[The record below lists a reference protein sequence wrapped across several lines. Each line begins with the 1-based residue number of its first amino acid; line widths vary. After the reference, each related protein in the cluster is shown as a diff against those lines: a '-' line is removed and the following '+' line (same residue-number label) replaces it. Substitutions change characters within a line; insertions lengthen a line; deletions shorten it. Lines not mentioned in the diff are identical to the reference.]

1 MSQLTQDRFV
11 FTLNIS
17 VAQSQWPSENLARL
31 GDKIITKISLYL
43 GKLEKPKRSVHS
55 LILFKPWTGYVDTQK
70 VMGITCS
77 QVTEILEPKNTPS
90 DI

>member
-17 VAQSQWPSENLARL
+17 TAQSQWPSENLARL
-31 GDKIITKISLYL
+31 GDKIITEISLYL
-43 GKLEKPKRSVHS
+43 GALEKPKRSVHS
-55 LILFKPWTGYVDTQK
+55 LILFKPWTGCVDAQK